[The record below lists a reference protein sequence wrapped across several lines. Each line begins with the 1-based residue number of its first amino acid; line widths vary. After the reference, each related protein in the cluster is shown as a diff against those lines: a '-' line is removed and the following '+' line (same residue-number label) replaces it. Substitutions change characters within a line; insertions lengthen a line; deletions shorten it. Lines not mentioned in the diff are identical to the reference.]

1 MEISWGVDFGIMN
14 LLSQKRNQSM
24 HDELSVMSS
33 VLGETGEV
41 WSYPVESLDCSKI
54 SFQKIVG
61 MISI

>member
-41 WSYPVESLDCSKI
+41 WSYPVESLDFS
-54 SFQKIVG
+54 
-61 MISI
+61 